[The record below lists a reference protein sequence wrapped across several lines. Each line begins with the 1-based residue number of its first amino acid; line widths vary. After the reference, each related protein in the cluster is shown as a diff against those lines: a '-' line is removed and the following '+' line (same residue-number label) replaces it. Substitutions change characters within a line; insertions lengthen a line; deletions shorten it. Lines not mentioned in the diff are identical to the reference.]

1 MNKSKN
7 KFRLK
12 IIFSY
17 LFLGILALVSAY
29 FIFSEVRAFVSYQTT
44 NDNEDKF
51 VKTGSLLTELYEAE
65 SLSKIAL
72 QKKTQSSFE
81 AYTLKIDSIYSVI
94 DSIKGLTES
103 EHQKGMLDSVQFLLQ
118 KKMGNSKALLK
129 LKIKNETNS
138 TIDNA
143 LKEFNKLEE
152 SMGKITPESLNPNYA
167 DLPENAKIALK
178 KWADY
183 LSENVPK
190 DSSDIPEGKRVDSL
204 LTASRTL
211 LDEAKQ
217 KNTNIL
223 RTVAQKEQEL
233 NRNDLEISQQLR
245 GIIAAFEQEILTK
258 TYNENIIKQAT
269 LTKSIRL
276 AGFATLLGFA
286 IVGLFTFLITKD
298 YWKVQLFRQKLEKEK
313 KYSESLLKSRE
324 QLISTVSHDLRT
336 PLNTITG
343 YSELMENEGVTSQQA
358 AYLKNIR
365 SASAYVDSLVNDLLD
380 FSKLEAGKIL
390 VQNKAFVLS
399 DLIRETAE
407 NLKELNSHKPIELF
421 LNIDPRLES
430 PILSDPFRIRQ
441 ILTNLISNAFKFTD
455 QGFVKIEA
463 SVLQEAN
470 GFYHTIIKVVDS
482 GIGVKQNKQEHIFNE
497 FTQADEHTDKKYGGY
512 GLGLTITKKLTELLH
527 GKIRVQ
533 SDGIKGSE
541 FLVELPLQ
549 ISQKPI
555 IKPGTK
561 SLNPQE
567 GLRLLIIDDDPAM
580 LKLLSEVCRNL
591 QISANTFSD
600 FNDIGKTTSLH
611 YDMVLTDIQMPN
623 TTGFEVLKNLKEG
636 GYEHYKQQPVIA
648 MTGRKDLA
656 EREYLEAG
664 FSEVLLKPFAKDSFL
679 KVVAQLFPQKVQGQT
694 VDGQPKTNRQS
705 STIFSLEVINSF
717 LGDNKE
723 ALHEVLHT
731 FIADVNLNLQHLK
744 QAIDSM
750 ERKGIN
756 ATSHK
761 MLPMFRQLKANDIV
775 PILERL
781 ELLKED
787 EMDKQDLKRT
797 YQDLKNKTTVLLL
810 AITTYMAKDPSYN
823 D

>member
-17 LFLGILALVSAY
+17 LFLGILALVSAF
-29 FIFSEVRAFVSYQTT
+29 FIFSEIRTFVSYRTS
-44 NDNEDKF
+44 NDNEDKL

-72 QKKTQSSFE
+72 QKKTQGSFS
-81 AYTLKIDSIYSVI
+81 AYTQKIDSIYSAI
-94 DSIKGLTES
+94 DSIKGLTKS
-103 EHQKGMLDSVQFLLQ
+103 EHQKGMLDSVQYLLQ
-118 KKMGNSKALLK
+118 KKVGNSKALLK
-129 LKIKNETNS
+129 LKIKNEANS

-143 LKEFNKLEE
+143 LKEFNKIEE
-152 SMGKITPESLNPNYA
+152 SMGRITPESLNPNYA

-190 DSSDIPEGKRVDSL
+190 DSTNIPDGKRVDSL

-217 KNTNIL
+217 NNTNNL

-245 GIIAAFEQEILTK
+245 GIIAAFEEEILTK
-258 TYNENIIKQAT
+258 SYNENLIKQAA

-298 YWKVQLFRQKLEKEK
+298 YWRVQLFRQKLEKEK

-343 YSELMENEGVTSQQA
+343 YSELMENEGLTRQQVS
-358 AYLKNIR
+358 YLKNIR
-365 SASAYVDSLVNDLLD
+365 SASSYVDSLVNDLLD

-390 VQNKAFVLS
+390 VQNKAFILS
-399 DLIRETAE
+399 ELIKETAE
-407 NLKELNSHKPIELF
+407 NLKELNSHKPIEL
-421 LNIDPRLES
+421 LLSIDSRLEK
-430 PILSDPFRIRQ
+430 PIMSDPFRIRQ

-463 SVLQEAN
+463 SVVTEAN
-470 GFYHTIIKVVDS
+470 GFFYTNIKIIDS
-482 GIGVKQNKQEHIFNE
+482 GIGVKKDKQEHIFNE
-497 FTQADEHTDKKYGGY
+497 FTQAEVHTDKKYGGY

-527 GKIRVQ
+527 GKISIK

-541 FLVELPLQ
+541 FIIELPLQ
-549 ISQKPI
+549 ISNAPLKESAI
-555 IKPGTK
+555 TTLK
-561 SLNPQE
+561 PQE
-567 GLRLLIIDDDPAM
+567 GLRILIIDDDPAM

-591 QISANTFSD
+591 QISTRTFSD
-600 FNDIGKTTSLH
+600 FKAIGKHSSLH
-611 YDMVLTDIQMPN
+611 YDLVLTDIQMPN
-623 TTGFEVLKNLKEG
+623 ITGFEVLKKLREG
-636 GYEHYKQQPVIA
+636 NYDHYRQQPIIA
-648 MTGRKDLA
+648 MTGRKDL
-656 EREYLEAG
+656 EENDYLEAG
-664 FSEVLLKPFAKDSFL
+664 FSAVLLKPFAKDSFL
-679 KVVAQLFPQKVQGQT
+679 KVLAQLFPKKVEEQKKESRSKSI
-694 VDGQPKTNRQS
+694 QPS

-717 LGDNKE
+717 LGDNKT
-723 ALHEVLHT
+723 ALHEVLNT
-731 FIADVNLNLQHLK
+731 FIADVNLNLQELK
-744 QAIDSM
+744 GAVDSSDQ
-750 ERKGIN
+750 KGIN
-756 ATSHK
+756 ATSHR
-761 MLPMFRQLKANDIV
+761 MLPMFRQLKANDVV

-781 ELLKED
+781 EVLKQD
-787 EMDKQDLKRT
+787 EMDPQELKKSYR
-797 YQDLKNKTTVLLL
+797 DLKNKTTVLLL
-810 AITTYMAKDPSYN
+810 AITAYMAKDPIYN